1 MTTTSFLS
9 RLITSHLPSAGT
21 TSELADGLTAVAAS
35 LDAPS
40 AATRPFLT
48 VLLRTQGHRLEPFRD
63 AMLSLAAQT
72 DRDFNVV
79 VIGHDVN
86 ADRVGVIQAIVDDYA
101 ELLPDPAQFVLVN
114 GGTRARPLNA
124 GFNLATGEYVAV
136 FDDDDL
142 IFANWVEEFHAAAGQ
157 NPGQLLRAQTATQQ
171 ITAEV
176 WHSGEDGFRTLSWP
190 LAEYAPK
197 FDQLDHLAANRSP
210 FMSIAFPRRLFTDLG
225 VQADEMLDVCEDW
238 DLILQ
243 GSFLLGVADVPALTA
258 IYHRWKTGASSYT
271 RHSETTWRASERRVL
286 DKLDSSVLLLAPGQI
301 DRIRSLLG
309 DEGYRAEYEQMVASS
324 SWRLTAYLRNARR
337 STAQTVARYRV
348 RLARAVKRGAR

>member
-1 MTTTSFLS
+1 MSPLATALAAAEAS
-9 RLITSHLPSAGT
+9 
-21 TSELADGLTAVAAS
+21 LADDRPKEG
-35 LDAPS
+35 
-40 AATRPFLT
+40 PFLT
-48 VLLRTQGHRLEPFRD
+48 VLLRTQGVRIEPLRD
-63 AMLSLAAQT
+63 ALLCLAAQT
-72 DRDFNVV
+72 DRDFEVV
-79 VIGHDVN
+79 VVGHDIAPDQTALVKS
-86 ADRVGVIQAIVDDYA
+86 IVDGYA
-101 ELLPDPAQFVLVN
+101 DLLPSHPQFLQVN
-114 GGTRARPLNA
+114 GGTRARPLNT
-124 GFNLATGEYVAV
+124 GFDRARGDYIAV

-142 IFANWVEEFHAAAGQ
+142 VFANWVEEFHQTAQ
-157 NPGQLLRAQTATQQ
+157 EFPGQLLRAQTATQQ

-176 WHSGEDGFRTLSWP
+176 WHSGEHGYRTLSWP

-301 DRIRSLLG
+301 HRIRSMLG
-309 DEGYRAEYEQMVASS
+309 DEGYRAEYEQVVSSS
-324 SWRLTAYLRNARR
+324 SWRLTAYLRDARR
-337 STAQTVARYRV
+337 TTAQTVARYRV
-348 RLARAVKRGAR
+348 RLSKTLKRRSR